1 MSKSEVIA
9 NFSKKKQI
17 KGGDKIGIFFGND
30 GSKGYEG
37 KAVFDDGKGK
47 FLGKFIDYYGKALT
61 YLPAGLQ
68 DKESNYK
75 MKNISP
81 VYFKQKLS
89 VNKILGITSR
99 NLANPDNFVDY
110 DEYLKKSGIAMVEDD
125 EDDYDF
131 GVERVVE
138 EKNPVRTIGG
148 KTKRRKQNRRTN
160 QRRKNRTKRM

>member
-30 GSKGYEG
+30 GSKEYEG

-47 FLGKFIDYYGKALT
+47 FLGKFIDYYSKALT

-75 MKNISP
+75 MINISP

-89 VNKILGITSR
+89 VKKILGITFR
-99 NLANPDNFVDY
+99 NLPNPDNFVDY
-110 DEYLKKSGIAMVEDD
+110 DEYL
-125 EDDYDF
+125 
-131 GVERVVE
+131 E
-138 EKNPVRTIGG
+138 ENPVRTIGG

-160 QRRKNRTKRM
+160 KRRKNRTKRM

>member
-17 KGGDKIGIFFGND
+17 KGGAKIGIYFGND
-30 GSKGYEG
+30 GSKEYEG
-37 KAVFDDGKGK
+37 KAVFDDGKGN
-47 FLGKFIDYYGKALT
+47 FLGKFINYYSKTLT

-75 MKNISP
+75 IKNISP

-89 VNKILGITSR
+89 VNKILGITLGITSR
-99 NLANPDNFVDY
+99 NRANPDNFVDY

-125 EDDYDF
+125 EDDSDF
-131 GVERVVE
+131 G
-138 EKNPVRTIGG
+138 GG

-160 QRRKNRTKRM
+160 KRRKNRTKRM